1 VIPIPIRICIADDQE
16 TVRGMLRNLLAP
28 FPEISVVG
36 EAADGESTVTQCRET
51 KPDVLLLDISM
62 PGMNGVEAARTLSTL
77 PAPPK
82 IVTLS
87 MHADAFLAAEIL
99 KAGAHA
105 YLTKDCEPGEIPRA
119 IRTVMDGGTYLSS
132 GIASPL
138 IDSFIREGTFPA
150 PQTGAREE
158 SLLSSLSPRELQV
171 FRHLALGLSTRE
183 ISEHMGIS
191 HKTVETH
198 RSNLLKKLG
207 LQNVT
212 DIVRLAIR
220 EGLITP

>member
-1 VIPIPIRICIADDQE
+1 MIPIPVRICIADDQE
-16 TVRGMLRNLLAP
+16 PVRGMLRSLLEP

-36 EAADGESTVTQCRET
+36 EAGDGETTVALCREM

-62 PGMNGVEAARTLSTL
+62 PGMNGVDAARILSGF

-87 MHADAFLAAEIL
+87 MHADAYLAAEIL
-99 KAGAHA
+99 KAGANA

-119 IRTVMDGGTYLSS
+119 IRTVMDGGTYLSA

-138 IDSFIREGTFPA
+138 IDGFIRTAAFPA
-150 PQTGAREE
+150 TQAGAGGENLV
-158 SLLSSLSPRELQV
+158 STLSPRELQV

-220 EGLITP
+220 EGLINP

>member
-1 VIPIPIRICIADDQE
+1 
-16 TVRGMLRNLLAP
+16 
-28 FPEISVVG
+28 
-36 EAADGESTVTQCRET
+36 
-51 KPDVLLLDISM
+51 
-62 PGMNGVEAARTLSTL
+62 
-77 PAPPK
+77 
-82 IVTLS
+82 
-87 MHADAFLAAEIL
+87 
-99 KAGAHA
+99 
-105 YLTKDCEPGEIPRA
+105 
-119 IRTVMDGGTYLSS
+119 MDGGTYLSS

>member
-1 VIPIPIRICIADDQE
+1 MRICIADDQE

-28 FPEISVVG
+28 FPEVSVVG
-36 EAADGESTVTQCRET
+36 EAADGEATVALCRET

-62 PGMNGVEAARTLSTL
+62 PGMNGVEAARILSTL
-77 PAPPK
+77 PDPPK

-105 YLTKDCEPGEIPRA
+105 YLTKGCEPGEIPRA
-119 IRTVMDGGTYLSS
+119 IRTVMDGGTYLSA

-138 IDSFIREGTFPA
+138 IDSFIREKTFPA

-220 EGLITP
+220 EGLINP

>member
-1 VIPIPIRICIADDQE
+1 MRICIADDQE

-28 FPEISVVG
+28 FPEVSVVG
-36 EAADGESTVTQCRET
+36 EAADGEATVALCRET

-62 PGMNGVEAARTLSTL
+62 PGMNGVEAARILSTL
-77 PAPPK
+77 PDPPK

-119 IRTVMDGGTYLSS
+119 IRTVMDGGTYLSA

-138 IDSFIREGTFPA
+138 IDSFIREKTFPA

-220 EGLITP
+220 EGLINP